1 MRSRRLARCKG
12 LNVVAVKERRT
23 AGSVKAK
30 YRWWQMLSPSSTAQ
44 PPASSRGWLHHRF
57 AGIVGVGI
65 AIVGLSWNTT
75 LVKSIG
81 APATVVAFWR
91 MLFATIGWHG
101 FLLVKGKSPTPAQW
115 RAGIAPGLLFAL
127 NLLFFFNGTI
137 RTAVAHAE
145 FIGALTP
152 LLVIP
157 AAAVVFHE
165 RVPKAVLWL
174 GLVALSGLA
183 LIIFVGRSSKGV
195 SFLGDALIGCA
206 IVTWSAYLLVTKSVR
221 STMGTAPFMAVLTSV
236 CCLAVAPLALA
247 SGKLFSLSSKGWVL
261 VTVMAMSAGIVCH
274 GLIAWAQTR
283 VPVGII
289 TLLQLAQPVLGTLIG
304 FLVLHE
310 NVEPLQIVGM
320 AVVISAV
327 GAVARVSVNSAV
339 RSVKEV
345 L

>member
-1 MRSRRLARCKG
+1 MLLPSVSAKPP
-12 LNVVAVKERRT
+12 VAT
-23 AGSVKAK
+23 
-30 YRWWQMLSPSSTAQ
+30 
-44 PPASSRGWLHHRF
+44 RGWLNHRF
-57 AGIVGVGI
+57 AGIAGVGV
-65 AIVGLSWNTT
+65 AIMGLSWNTT

-101 FLLVKGKSPTPAQW
+101 FLLAKGKSPTRAQW
-115 RAGIAPGLLFAL
+115 RAGIVPGVLFAL

-152 LLVIP
+152 LLVVP
-157 AAAVVFHE
+157 AAAMVFHE

-174 GLVALSGLA
+174 GLVALCGLA

-195 SFLGDALIGCA
+195 SFVGDALIGCA

-221 STMGTAPFMAVLTSV
+221 ATMGTAPFMAVLTTV
-236 CCLAVAPLALA
+236 CCLTVAPMAVT
-247 SGKLFSLSSKGWVL
+247 SGKLFSLSAKGWVL
-261 VTVMAMSAGIVCH
+261 VTVMSISAGIVCH

-283 VPVGII
+283 VPVGVI

-310 NVEPLQIVGM
+310 KVEPLQILGM
-320 AVVISAV
+320 AVVIAAV
-327 GAVARVSVNSAV
+327 GAVARVSVNSASRIRPV
-339 RSVKEV
+339 EESLEI
-345 L
+345 

>member
-1 MRSRRLARCKG
+1 
-12 LNVVAVKERRT
+12 
-23 AGSVKAK
+23 
-30 YRWWQMLSPSSTAQ
+30 MLSTSS
-44 PPASSRGWLHHRF
+44 PENSPVRSRGWVQHRF
-57 AGIVGVGI
+57 AGLAGVGI
-65 AIVGLSWNTT
+65 AILGLSWNTT

-91 MLFATIGWHG
+91 MLFATVGWHG
-101 FLLVKGKSPTPAQW
+101 FLLVKGKSPTRTQW
-115 RAGIAPGLLFAL
+115 RAGIAPGLLFTL

-157 AAAVVFHE
+157 AAAMVFHE

-174 GLVALSGLA
+174 GLIALSGLA

-195 SFLGDALIGCA
+195 SLLGDALIGCA
-206 IVTWSAYLLVTKSVR
+206 ICTWSAYLLVTKSVR
-221 STMGTAPFMAVLTSV
+221 ATMGTAPFMAVLTSI
-236 CCLAVAPLALA
+236 CCLTVSPLAIA
-247 SGKLFSLSSKGWVL
+247 SGKLFSLSTKGWVL
-261 VTVMAMSAGIVCH
+261 VTVMSISAGIVCH

-283 VPVGII
+283 VPVGVI

-310 NVEPLQIVGM
+310 KVRPLQIVGM
-320 AVVISAV
+320 AVVITAV
-327 GAVARVSVNSAV
+327 AAVARVTAR
-339 RSVKEV
+339 RSVEV
-345 L
+345 PNLNGPNDPNGPNGLNDPNGLNGSGAPVRHGA

>member
-1 MRSRRLARCKG
+1 MAWWVFCGCFAGVCGVPVHYRCGQMPPLQPNESVSHAAPEG
-12 LNVVAVKERRT
+12 LLN
-23 AGSVKAK
+23 
-30 YRWWQMLSPSSTAQ
+30 
-44 PPASSRGWLHHRF
+44 HRF
-57 AGIVGVGI
+57 AGIAGVGI
-65 AIVGLSWNTT
+65 AIAGLSFNTT

-101 FLLVKGKSPTPAQW
+101 FLIVKKKSPTKAQW
-115 RAGIAPGLLFAL
+115 RAGILPGILFAM
-127 NLLFFFNGTI
+127 NLLLFFNGTI

-183 LIIFVGRSSKGV
+183 LIIFGGRSSKGV

-206 IVTWSAYLLVTKSVR
+206 ICTWSAYLLVTKSVR
-221 STMGTAPFMAVLTSV
+221 ATMGTAPFMAVLTSV
-236 CCLAVAPLALA
+236 CCVTVAPMAVQ
-247 SGKLFSLSSKGWVL
+247 SGKLLSMTTKGWVL
-261 VTVMAMSAGIVCH
+261 VTVMSISAGIVCH
-274 GLIAWAQTR
+274 GLIAWSQTR
-283 VPVGII
+283 VPVGVI

-304 FLVLHE
+304 FLILHE
-310 NVEPLQIVGM
+310 KVRLLQIAGM

-327 GAVARVSVNSAV
+327 AAVARVSARGSLPVSQKATPTPT
-339 RSVKEV
+339 
-345 L
+345 

>member
-1 MRSRRLARCKG
+1 MSTLQPTQSGPQPHGG
-12 LNVVAVKERRT
+12 LLN
-23 AGSVKAK
+23 
-30 YRWWQMLSPSSTAQ
+30 
-44 PPASSRGWLHHRF
+44 HRF
-57 AGIVGVGI
+57 AGIAGVGI
-65 AIVGLSWNTT
+65 AILGLSWNTT

-101 FLLVKGKSPTPAQW
+101 FLLIKKKSPTKAQW
-115 RAGIAPGLLFAL
+115 RAGILPGLLFTM
-127 NLLFFFNGTI
+127 NLLLFFNGTI

-165 RVPKAVLWL
+165 RVPKSVLWL

-195 SFLGDALIGCA
+195 SFLGDALIGGA
-206 IVTWSAYLLVTKSVR
+206 ICTWSAYLLVTKSVR
-221 STMGTAPFMAVLTSV
+221 ATMSTAPFMAVLTSI
-236 CCLAVAPLALA
+236 CCVTVAPLAVQ
-247 SGKLFSLSSKGWVL
+247 SGKLFSMSTKGWVL
-261 VTVMAMSAGIVCH
+261 VTVMSISAGIVCH
-274 GLIAWAQTR
+274 GLIAWSQTR

-310 NVEPLQIVGM
+310 KVRLWQIVGM

-327 GAVARVSVNSAV
+327 AAVARVSAQSTARTTKTAIMTPEAVSAV
-339 RSVKEV
+339 Q
-345 L
+345 

>member
-1 MRSRRLARCKG
+1 MPLS
-12 LNVVAVKERRT
+12 
-23 AGSVKAK
+23 SQSKA
-30 YRWWQMLSPSSTAQ
+30 
-44 PPASSRGWLHHRF
+44 ASSASESLLNHRF

-65 AIVGLSWNTT
+65 AIVGLSFNTT

-91 MLFATIGWHG
+91 MLFATVGWHG
-101 FLLVKGKSPTPAQW
+101 FLLVKKKSPTKAQW
-115 RAGIAPGLLFAL
+115 KAGIVPGVLFAA
-127 NLLFFFNGTI
+127 NLLLFFNGTI

-157 AAAVVFHE
+157 AAALVFHE

-183 LIIFVGRSSKGV
+183 LIIFIGRSSRGV
-195 SFLGDALIGCA
+195 SVTGDVLIGCA
-206 IVTWSAYLLVTKSVR
+206 ICTWSAYLLVTKSVR
-221 STMGTAPFMAVLTSV
+221 ATMGTAPFMAVLTSI
-236 CCLAVAPLALA
+236 CCVTVAPLAVQ
-247 SGKLFSLSSKGWVL
+247 SGKLFSLSTKGWVL
-261 VTVMAMSAGIVCH
+261 VVVMSISAGIVCH

-283 VPVGII
+283 VPVGVI

-310 NVEPLQIVGM
+310 KVRPLQIVGM
-320 AVVISAV
+320 AVVICAV
-327 GAVARVSVNSAV
+327 AAVARVSAQ
-339 RSVKEV
+339 RSVRTSSQTESC
-345 L
+345 